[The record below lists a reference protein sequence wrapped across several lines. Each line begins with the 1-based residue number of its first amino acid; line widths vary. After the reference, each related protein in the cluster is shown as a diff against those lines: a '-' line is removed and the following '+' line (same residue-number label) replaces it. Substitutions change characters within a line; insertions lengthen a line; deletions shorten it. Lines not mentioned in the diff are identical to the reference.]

1 MSNAGGYMNY
11 ILKCVF
17 IVIGTLIGAGFASG
31 QEILTFFNRYG
42 ENGLYGMLVSS
53 VLFGVVILITLIV
66 VDRKNITS
74 YEQIILGNK
83 FLKFIFE
90 IFLFICFCIM
100 IAGCGAFFEQ
110 EFELPFW
117 LGSVICSLICYG
129 IFSCKYKG
137 LETVNMILVPFIL
150 AGIFMLGAGNYESG
164 AIVDKEYIMP
174 RSYTSSWIMSSVL
187 YTSYNSI
194 ILVPILITFKEYK
207 LNISKKIM
215 IALFSTIVFLLIGT
229 LMYNILNIYYPDILA
244 LELPNVELASLLGK
258 FQAAFYGMVIVTAII
273 TTAVS
278 SGYAFLEMR
287 KNYYNIKAVIICIFA
302 VLLSKIGFSEM
313 VNNVFPLF
321 GYLGLIQI
329 ICIVIVGLR
338 KRKIEGEVNE

>member
-1 MSNAGGYMNY
+1 MNY
-11 ILKCVF
+11 ILKCLF

-42 ENGLYGMLVSS
+42 ENGLYGMILSS
-53 VLFGVVILITLIV
+53 VLFGIVIFITLIV
-66 VDRKNITS
+66 VDKKNIIS
-74 YEQIILGNK
+74 YDEIILGNK
-83 FLKFIFE
+83 FLKIIFE

-100 IAGCGAFFEQ
+100 VAGCGAFFEQ
-110 EFELPFW
+110 EFELPFL

-129 IFSCKYKG
+129 IFSCRYKG
-137 LETVNMILVPFIL
+137 LETINMILVPFIL
-150 AGIFMLGAGNYESG
+150 VGIFMLGAGNYAEG
-164 AIVDKEYIMP
+164 AIINKEYVLP
-174 RSYTSSWIMSSVL
+174 QSYTSNWIMASVL

-194 ILVPILITFKEYK
+194 ILVPILVTFKEYR

-215 IALFSTIVFLLIGT
+215 IAILSTVVFLSIGI

-244 LELPNVELASLLGK
+244 VELPNVKLASLLGR
-258 FQAAFYGMVIVTAII
+258 FQLAFYGIVIITAII

-287 KNYYNIKAVIICIFA
+287 KKHYNIKAVIICVFS
-302 VLLSKIGFSEM
+302 VLFSKIGFSEL

-329 ICIVIVGLR
+329 ICIAILGLR
-338 KRKIEGEVNE
+338 KQKSEGEVNE